1 MFATTTRKITT
12 VVLSLIV
19 AVFVV
24 LVAGCEEPES
34 PTREI
39 RIPEQSTM
47 EHWYKRYE
55 VELKPFLEVR
65 DQYLQALEQAGEGAR
80 QNLRVRINGHN
91 RGYAQYE
98 EALAR
103 VEELRPEY
111 DRRLAELEGMKGKEA
126 EEAIEE
132 LVPIVEELR
141 GLYWQLQVDLN
152 HMTWDMDMIIGWLKE
167 LGSAFKPVVAES
179 WAVSYVQTAGRRF
192 ETLPLNA
199 LTSSGLP

>member
-1 MFATTTRKITT
+1 MFATTRKIITI
-12 VVLSLIV
+12 VLPLLV

-34 PTREI
+34 RNREV

-47 EHWYKRYE
+47 EHWSKRYQ

-65 DQYLQALEQAGEGAR
+65 EQYLQALEQASEEAR
-80 QNLRVRINGHN
+80 QEYRVRINEHN
-91 RGYAQYE
+91 RDYAQYE

-111 DRRLAELEGMKGKEA
+111 DRRLAELEDMKGKEA

-141 GLYWQLQVDLN
+141 DIYWQLQVDLA
-152 HMTWDMDMIIGWLKE
+152 HMTWDMDVIIGWLE
-167 LGSAFKPVVAES
+167 E
-179 WAVSYVQTAGRRF
+179 Y
-192 ETLPLNA
+192 
-199 LTSSGLP
+199 

>member
-1 MFATTTRKITT
+1 MFATTTRKIIT

-47 EHWYKRYE
+47 EHWYKRYQ

-65 DQYLQALEQAGEGAR
+65 EQYLQALGQTGEEAR
-80 QNLRVRINGHN
+80 QKHRVRINGHN
-91 RGYAQYE
+91 RDYAQYE
-98 EALAR
+98 EALSR

-111 DRRLAELEGMKGKEA
+111 DRRLVDLEGMKGKEA

-141 GLYWQLQVDLN
+141 DTYWQLQVDLG
-152 HMTWDMDMIIGWLKE
+152 HMTWDMDVIIGWLKE
-167 LGSAFKPVVAES
+167 
-179 WAVSYVQTAGRRF
+179 Y
-192 ETLPLNA
+192 
-199 LTSSGLP
+199 